1 VARSSRKHYINFAI
15 FSLFSLT
22 FASFLGVAAY
32 YYFTDGKDMT
42 VKSFAPGVPAFFLF
56 FLARKEWRSAQ
67 AVRNMERRKKSSTSD
82 PNTGIDELMAA
93 AEQRLE
99 GKKKIELPSHAT
111 SELSTT
117 ENRQPPKT

>member
-1 VARSSRKHYINFAI
+1 
-15 FSLFSLT
+15 
-22 FASFLGVAAY
+22 
-32 YYFTDGKDMT
+32 MT

-99 GKKKIELPSHAT
+99 GKKKIELPSHAKISVHPLIVRNGKVGGET
-111 SELSTT
+111 QRLGHSKRKCGNGGNTW
-117 ENRQPPKT
+117 